1 MVERMVRRPKA
12 ALAIL
17 GGVAAASALLVPFL
31 GEGFLPEF
39 HETDLLMHWVGK
51 PGTSLEE
58 MRRTTELASRELRKI
73 PGVRNFGSHIGRAE
87 VADEVVGSNFTEL
100 WISLDPDADY
110 EAVTTR
116 VRTTVAAYPGIQ
128 RDVQTYLQE
137 RMKEVLTG
145 ASGSIVVRLFGPSL
159 EALRDGAKAVATSL
173 EAVPGVTNLKVEP
186 QVLVPQAEVRVDP
199 GASRLYGL
207 SQGEIRRT
215 VSTIVQGTRVGEVY
229 RGDGALNVVVW
240 GTDETKTDVTSLRKI
255 GLVAPSGAMVR
266 LEDVARVRVAPMP
279 NAISREDAA
288 RKIDVTC
295 DAKGRDL
302 GAVAREV
309 SEKVLSIPLP
319 AGHHAEVL
327 GQYAARSAARSR
339 IVWLSALSVLG
350 IAILLYG
357 DFGTARTAGMVLGT
371 LPFALVG
378 GVATVVVSGGVVSL
392 GSLVGFVTV
401 LGIAARNGILLISHY
416 RHLEHEEGVAFGPD
430 LVVRGAVERVI
441 PILMTALA
449 TALALVPLVIAG
461 PNRPGNEIEHPM
473 ALVILGG
480 LVTSTVLNLF
490 LVPPLYLGFSG
501 LARRRVSGAR

>member
-1 MVERMVRRPKA
+1 
-12 ALAIL
+12 
-17 GGVAAASALLVPFL
+17 
-31 GEGFLPEF
+31 
-39 HETDLLMHWVGK
+39 
-51 PGTSLEE
+51 
-58 MRRTTELASRELRKI
+58 
-73 PGVRNFGSHIGRAE
+73 
-87 VADEVVGSNFTEL
+87 
-100 WISLDPDADY
+100 
-110 EAVTTR
+110 
-116 VRTTVAAYPGIQ
+116 
-128 RDVQTYLQE
+128 
-137 RMKEVLTG
+137 
-145 ASGSIVVRLFGPSL
+145 
-159 EALRDGAKAVATSL
+159 
-173 EAVPGVTNLKVEP
+173 VEP
-186 QVLVPQAEVRVDP
+186 QVLVPQVEVRVDP

-215 VSTIVQGTRVGEVY
+215 VSTLVQGTRVGQVY
-229 RGDGALNVVVW
+229 RGDGALDVVVW
-240 GTDETKTDVTSLRKI
+240 GTDETKADVTSLRKL
-255 GLVAPSGAMVR
+255 GLAAPSGALVR

-302 GAVAREV
+302 GAVARDV
-309 SEKVLSIPLP
+309 SEKVLSIALP

-350 IAILLYG
+350 IAILLYA
-357 DFGTARTAGMVLGT
+357 DFGSARTTGMVLGT
-371 LPFALVG
+371 LPFALFG
-378 GVATVVVSGGVVSL
+378 GVATVMVSGGVVSL

-416 RHLEHEEGVAFGPD
+416 RHLELEEGVPFGPA

-449 TALALVPLVIAG
+449 TALALVPLVISG

-490 LVPPLYLGFSG
+490 LVPALYLRFN
-501 LARRRVSGAR
+501 APQKAEVSEVSLTG